1 MDETLTERQSSP
13 AEEVALLLTRV
24 LSYDD
29 LVAGGAVTLR
39 LFELPLAIRRSTS
52 GPLRVED
59 GTLHVPDPFLS
70 SSQARLER
78 RGEAVIIVDAGSRNG
93 TFVDGVRVTEQVLDD
108 GALIEV
114 GHTLFCFRRVTARA
128 AAAAVAAP
136 TVGAIRTRSPAM
148 ALLLRDLA
156 RIAVSRESV
165 LILAETGSGKESF
178 AGEVHALSGRT
189 GAFRAVDCGAIP
201 ETLFESTLFGHRR
214 GAFTS
219 AIEAR
224 TGEIVRASG
233 GTLFL
238 DEVGNLPP
246 AAQAK
251 LLRVI
256 EDGIVVPVGAAEGQ
270 KVDVRWIAATNR
282 DLFAGDFRADLV
294 RRLGGWVARLPSLRD
309 RSEDLGEL
317 AAHLLRDAGVTRASI
332 SVEAARALFTSDFPG
347 NVREYRANLRSAALL
362 AGDAKIELSH
372 LPLGLQPPSPSA
384 SGAVVPPPP
393 VPPRAPGEAPDV
405 AALEAVLEST
415 AGNVVHAARTLGTH
429 PRQVYRWIERAGIA
443 LDRFR
448 KRDPG

>member
-13 AEEVALLLTRV
+13 ADEVALLLTRV

-29 LVAGGAVTLR
+29 LLAGGAVTLR
-39 LFELPLAIRRSTS
+39 LFELPLAIRRSAT
-52 GPLRVED
+52 GPLRVDD

-78 RGEAVIIVDAGSRNG
+78 RGDAVVVVDAGSRNG
-93 TFVDGVRVTEQVLDD
+93 TYVDGVRVAEQVLDD

-156 RIAVSRESV
+156 RIAPSRESV
-165 LILAETGSGKESF
+165 MILAETGSGKESF
-178 AGEVHALSGRT
+178 ASELHTLSARS

-219 AIEAR
+219 AVEAR
-224 TGEIVRASG
+224 TGEIVRANG

-256 EDGIVVPVGAAEGQ
+256 EDGMVVPVGAPEGQ
-270 KVDVRWIAATNR
+270 KVDVRWVSATNR
-282 DLFAGDFRADLV
+282 DLFAGDFRSDLV
-294 RRLGGWVARLPSLRD
+294 RRLGGWVARLPALRD

-317 AAHLLRDAGVTRASI
+317 AAHLLRDAGVTSASM
-332 SVEAARALFTSDFPG
+332 SVEAARAVFTGDFPG
-347 NVREYRANLRSAALL
+347 NVREYRALLRSAALL
-362 AGDAKIELSH
+362 ADGAKIEVSH
-372 LPLGLQPPSPSA
+372 LPSGVLAPASPTSTSGQPSPA
-384 SGAVVPPPP
+384 T
-393 VPPRAPGEAPDV
+393 PPRAAGEAPD
-405 AALEAVLEST
+405 AATLEAVLETT

-429 PRQVYRWIERAGIA
+429 PRQVYRWIERSGIS

-448 KRDPG
+448 KREG